1 MKKQMITGLLIT
13 AIATN
18 SQMFVSAYEARRA
31 ESNPTSVQSSMIPNT
46 VSNSIRLLGLQH
58 PIAQAYGLVILQQPD
73 VKVEVMSSLT
83 THQKFA
89 RENVREWMDEY
100 TPKLIYLNQDMMR
113 FSTRFNSYYS
123 KIYDLAEN
131 ENGNKQAKTDF
142 IRAFSKLQ
150 DHGKT
155 VQENMEQTLLELNQ
169 FNSVLMKDSEE
180 LSKSAE
186 VAIQSLKGEK
196 GDIVQLRAEI
206 KKVQEEIQIEITKI
220 LNRPKEIIK
229 GSINIGKQI
238 FTISSTAAQT
248 KTLDFVSIGS
258 LSEELI
264 NTSDSQAKGST
275 VIIQQKQKEL
285 NPLIQKLLDS
295 QIQATEIT
303 VIEDQVKG
311 FRELIKRQI
320 NTLEYLVNDWRALNG
335 TMNQMKID
343 FDTGVTDS
351 QALQKQL
358 IKLKNINDEMKK
370 QTKQFENFVTNV
382 AVI

>member
-1 MKKQMITGLLIT
+1 MKKMITGLLIT
-13 AIATN
+13 AISTN
-18 SQMFVSAYEARRA
+18 TLTVVSAYPERA
-31 ESNPTSVQSSMIPNT
+31 ESNPTSTQNFVIPNT
-46 VSNSIRLLGLQH
+46 VSNSIRLLGSQY

-73 VKVEVMSSLT
+73 VKVGVMSSLT
-83 THQKFA
+83 THQKFV
-89 RENVREWMDEY
+89 RESVREWMDEY
-100 TPKLIYLNQDMMR
+100 IPKLIYLNQDMMQ
-113 FSTRFNSYYS
+113 FSAIFNNYYS
-123 KIYDLAEN
+123 KLYSLTEN
-131 ENGNKQAKTDF
+131 ENGNNQTKIDF
-142 IRAFSKLQ
+142 IRVFSKVQ

-155 VQENMEQTLLELNQ
+155 LQENMEQILLALNQ
-169 FNSVLMKDSEE
+169 FNTVLVKDSEE

-196 GDIVQLRAEI
+196 GNIVQLRAEI
-206 KKVQEEIQIEITKI
+206 KKIQEEIQIEIIKI

-238 FTISSTAAQT
+238 FTISSTSAQT
-248 KTLDFVSIGS
+248 KTLDFVSIGF

-264 NTSDSQAKGST
+264 NTSDSQARKST
-275 VIIQQKQKEL
+275 VIIQQKQKDL
-285 NPLIQKLLDS
+285 NPLIQKLLES

-320 NTLEYLVNDWRALNG
+320 STLEYLVNDWKALNG

-343 FDTGVTDS
+343 FDTGLIDS

-358 IKLKNINDEMKK
+358 IKLKNINDEINK
-370 QTKQFENFVTNV
+370 QTKQFENIVTNV